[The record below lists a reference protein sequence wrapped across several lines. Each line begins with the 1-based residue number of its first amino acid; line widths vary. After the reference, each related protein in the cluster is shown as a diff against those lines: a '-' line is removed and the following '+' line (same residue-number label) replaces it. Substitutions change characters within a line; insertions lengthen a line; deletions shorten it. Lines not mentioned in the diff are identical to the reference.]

1 MRMWRERERGIERER
16 KRGRKTE
23 HSINIA
29 KTYSITIVF
38 LEIADEEQG

>member
-1 MRMWRERERGIERER
+1 MERERGGDRERER